1 MIEVFLKFDHK
12 LKERKR
18 DEIYDW
24 IKSSSLKKSF
34 VGSSW
39 YYSGVFGMIFYFR
52 IREDAALFKLTWG

>member
-34 VGSSW
+34 VQL
-39 YYSGVFGMIFYFR
+39 YQV
-52 IREDAALFKLTWG
+52 